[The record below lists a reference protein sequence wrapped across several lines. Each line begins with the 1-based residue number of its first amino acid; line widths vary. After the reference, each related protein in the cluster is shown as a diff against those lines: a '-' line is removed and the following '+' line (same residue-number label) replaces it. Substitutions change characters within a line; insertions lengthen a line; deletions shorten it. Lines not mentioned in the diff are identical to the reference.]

1 MPLTHQHRI
10 GYLITYS
17 TGAELADF
25 NKDGWLDLVVSDGN
39 DMQMGRVNV
48 YLNDGNGNLSKTANW
63 QSSDLAYNGHLDVA
77 DVNGDGWLDVA
88 VSYLG
93 EYDTLGPVARLYIN
107 NNGVLSALPN
117 WNADLIGNAFGLDF
131 GDINNDGRP
140 DLAVATGWSYSPV
153 HYYHNLV

>member
-1 MPLTHQHRI
+1 
-10 GYLITYS
+10 
-17 TGAELADF
+17 
-25 NKDGWLDLVVSDGN
+25 
-39 DMQMGRVNV
+39 MGRVNV

-107 NNGVLSALPN
+107 NNGVLSAIPN